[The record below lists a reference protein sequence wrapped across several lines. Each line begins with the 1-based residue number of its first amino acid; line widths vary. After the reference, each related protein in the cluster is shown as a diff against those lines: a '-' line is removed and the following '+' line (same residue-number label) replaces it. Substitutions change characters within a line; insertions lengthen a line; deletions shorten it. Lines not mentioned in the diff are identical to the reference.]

1 MARSAEELKQLSI
14 KEFTE
19 AAKVYESGHAGIYEM
34 CKDDYPQML
43 EELELEPFEDAL
55 DVGCGTGAVLELLHA
70 RYPSKHLT
78 GLDLTPGMIDV
89 ARAKRLDNVS
99 FVVGDAEALPFE
111 PQSFDAVLCSNS
123 FHHYPHPERFF
134 AEVARVLRPGGR
146 LVLRDYTS
154 NDVAVWLMN
163 NIELPLARL
172 LGHGDV
178 RIWSRERASG
188 PRQDAPS
195 RQGTP
200 STPPHQGTPSNQIVA
215 TPERAAT
222 NVTARPSYQMP
233 MIRRSAGRVGKD
245 CPYMPAF
252 GDVPFLPALGNCP
265 QLPGGERVSL
275 ATGHL
280 RTSPMTRFR
289 T

>member
-70 RYPSKHLT
+70 RYPNKHLT

-89 ARAKRLDNVS
+89 ARAKQLDNVS

-111 PQSFDAVLCSNS
+111 PRSFDAVLCSNS

-146 LVLRDYTS
+146 LILRDYTS

-178 RIWSRERASG
+178 RILKLSE
-188 PRQDAPS
+188 
-195 RQGTP
+195 
-200 STPPHQGTPSNQIVA
+200 
-215 TPERAAT
+215 
-222 NVTARPSYQMP
+222 
-233 MIRRSAGRVGKD
+233 
-245 CPYMPAF
+245 
-252 GDVPFLPALGNCP
+252 
-265 QLPGGERVSL
+265 
-275 ATGHL
+275 L
-280 RTSPMTRFR
+280 RTLAEESGFTLLKLEAQKGFR
-289 T
+289 AHMVARKG

>member
-89 ARAKRLDNVS
+89 ARAKQLDNVS

-111 PQSFDAVLCSNS
+111 PRSFDAVLCSNS

-146 LVLRDYTS
+146 LVLRDYAS

-178 RIWSRERASG
+178 RILKLSEHARSSRNSGSPRSSSRHRRDSARIWSRERASG

-215 TPERAAT
+215 TLERAAKPRRAAT
-222 NVTARPSYQMP
+222 NVTARP
-233 MIRRSAGRVGKD
+233 
-245 CPYMPAF
+245 
-252 GDVPFLPALGNCP
+252 
-265 QLPGGERVSL
+265 
-275 ATGHL
+275 
-280 RTSPMTRFR
+280 
-289 T
+289 

>member
-70 RYPSKHLT
+70 RYPNKHLT

-89 ARAKRLDNVS
+89 ARAKQLDNVS

-111 PQSFDAVLCSNS
+111 PRSFDAVLCSNS

-178 RIWSRERASG
+178 RILKPVRATRARRGIRTHPAQARDAEGLPRASG
-188 PRQDAPS
+188 RAKGLAVRARTLRHARARHQTRMWPRQNAPPN
-195 RQGTP
+195 QNA
-200 STPPHQGTPSNQIVA
+200 PPQT
-215 TPERAAT
+215 
-222 NVTARPSYQMP
+222 
-233 MIRRSAGRVGKD
+233 
-245 CPYMPAF
+245 
-252 GDVPFLPALGNCP
+252 
-265 QLPGGERVSL
+265 
-275 ATGHL
+275 
-280 RTSPMTRFR
+280 
-289 T
+289 